1 MSKTNTDW
9 SAGVVHR
16 LSFITT
22 TTVDNPSS
30 CCLGNLL
37 KYSSLFTY
45 TAVYSSL
52 SLTVSLGAHLEAEK
66 INLGP
71 STTVKSFIFLI
82 RFFSSMVS
90 TQHIAASP
98 FLCEDVS

>member
-45 TAVYSSL
+45 TAAL

-71 STTVKSFIFLI
+71 STTVKSFIFLN
-82 RFFSSMVS
+82 
-90 TQHIAASP
+90 
-98 FLCEDVS
+98 